1 MDKGYHIMQIFAD
14 AKIPD
19 KQAEKLTRAQ
29 IKNIKIYKK
38 SRIIDITLQM
48 QEIIQKSEIDD
59 ITIAIKK
66 AYRLSDF
73 KINICYYKLQDKPK
87 YLEKYYES
95 IQHFLKQKLSIC
107 RSLLADSKCR
117 QDNDMLTIELSYGG
131 ADLLKNHGCHRII
144 EQLIREEFRKTIT
157 VKFIDK
163 HVINGL
169 EKPYDVLKQQEEK
182 MISALLHKQNV
193 AYDTTKNA
201 NKQKVTAAQPKQEE
215 YALTPSNVIIGKLI
229 KGESTK
235 ISQINEA
242 SGRVVMEGD
251 IFAVDIR
258 EIRGERYIVSIDITD
273 YKSSITAKFF
283 SDKAKFTPIKDSI
296 KEGNRIKVRGEAQY
310 DKYARELV
318 VFAYDIMQT
327 QKTEKADLAPIKRVE
342 LHAHTHMS
350 AMDGM
355 CSVKELIDRA
365 ARWGHQAIAITD
377 HGVVQAYPDA
387 YDAGKKNNI
396 KIIYGVECYLIND
409 SEPIVYNAM
418 AQSFDDEFV
427 VFDIETTGLNAKKD
441 GITEIG
447 AVKIREGVIVDTY
460 HTFVHPKMPIPE
472 KIVVLT
478 GITDEMVKE
487 APTIEA
493 VLPAFLDFCQESVL
507 VAHNASFDTGFIKI
521 NAQRLNLPY
530 DFCVLDT
537 LALCRGLFP
546 KLKKH
551 KLNHI
556 AKHLDISLKNHHRAI
571 DDAKATAHIFIK
583 CLKMLR
589 EKGIAHIKKIDS
601 TISGNQDVKKM
612 PYYHA
617 IVLVKNDVGL
627 KNLYKLISRSHLEY
641 FYKKPRIPKSL
652 YLQYKEG
659 LMIGSACEAGEMYR
673 AILEGKPQEEVKKL
687 VRFYDYLEIQPLG
700 NNQFLIEKEI
710 AKDTQQLK
718 EINQQIVNLGEKYQK
733 PVVATCDT
741 HFLDPH
747 DAIFRGILMAGQ
759 GYKDADNQAPLYFR
773 NTEDMLAEFDYLDK
787 KKRVEVVID
796 NPNRIADMIEPVI
809 PIPEDTFTPE
819 IQGAEQEMEVLS
831 KNKAIKIY
839 GDPLPPI
846 VEERM
851 NTELASIIKNGFS
864 VMYIIAQKLVT
875 KSLADGYLVGSRGSV
890 GSSFV
895 AFLTDITEV
904 NALPPHY
911 VCPHC
916 KYSDFVTDGSVGCG
930 FDMLDKQ
937 CPKCEHL
944 LSKDGHDIPFA
955 TFLGFDG
962 DKEPDI
968 DLNFS
973 GDYQPVAH
981 KYTEELFGE
990 GHVFRAGTI
999 GTIAEKTA
1007 YGFVKKY
1014 LDEKNMVMHNAEIN
1028 RMVKGCSGVKR
1039 TTGQHPGGVMIVP
1052 RKNEIYEFCPI
1063 QRPAD
1068 DTNSN
1073 IITTHFD
1080 YHSISGRLL
1089 KLDILGHDDPTVIK
1103 MLEDLTGVDATK
1115 IPLDDT
1121 DTMKTFT
1128 GTDTLGIKPEDI
1140 GSEVGSFAIPEFGTK
1155 FVRQMLIDTK
1165 PKTFAELV
1173 RISGLSHG
1181 TDVWIN
1187 NAQDLVRNNVATLP
1201 EVICTRDDIM
1211 VYLMHKGVESKHS
1224 FKIMENVRKGKG
1236 LQEEDEQVMREK
1248 NIPEWYID
1256 SCKKI
1261 KYMFP
1266 KAHAVAYVTMAFRIA
1281 YFKVHYPQ
1289 AFYIAYFTV
1298 RADDFDAMLMTH
1310 GVERVRNKIREL
1322 ESKGNDISTKEKNT
1336 ITILEV
1342 CNEMYS
1348 RGIDFLPI
1356 DLYSSDAEKFLAVEK
1371 GILPPL
1377 NALQGVGT
1385 AAARNIVE
1393 SRKQGTFMSI
1403 DDLRIRA
1410 KASKTVI
1417 EILNEQGCLEGLPES
1432 NQLSLF

>member
-1 MDKGYHIMQIFAD
+1 MQIFGDAD
-14 AKIPD
+14 IGEKHAQKLEHAKI
-19 KQAEKLTRAQ
+19 KA
-29 IKNIKIYKK
+29 IKIYRKSKK
-38 SRIIDITLQM
+38 IEISLQL
-48 QEIIQKSEIDD
+48 QEIIQKKEIADV
-59 ITIAIKK
+59 AKVIKK
-66 AYRLSDF
+66 AYMLADLQ
-73 KINICYYKLQDKPK
+73 INICYPDMQDKPN
-87 YLEKYYES
+87 YLEKYYSS
-95 IQHFLKQKLSIC
+95 IQYFLKRKLSIC
-107 RSLLADSKCR
+107 RSLLADSTCR
-117 QDNDMLTIELSYGG
+117 QEGDMLTIELQYGG
-131 ADLLKNHGCHRII
+131 ADLLKNHGCHRMI
-144 EQLIREEFRKTIT
+144 ERLIREEFGQTIT
-157 VKFIDK
+157 ACFVDK
-163 HVINGL
+163 HVLEGN
-169 EKPYDVLKQQEEK
+169 EKPYDILK
-182 MISALLHKQNV
+182 
-193 AYDTTKNA
+193 
-201 NKQKVTAAQPKQEE
+201 KQEE
-215 YALTPSNVIIGKLI
+215 NMIKTLLQTQQVQYGGQKEASKATYAAQHPNTYTATPANAIIGKPI
-229 KGESTK
+229 KGENAQ
-235 ISQINEA
+235 ISDINEA
-242 SGRVVMEGD
+242 SGRVIIEGD

-258 EIRGERYIVSIDITD
+258 EIKGERYIVSIDITD

-283 SDKAKFTPIKDSI
+283 RDKAKFGDI
-296 KEGNRIKVRGEAQY
+296 KEYIKAGNRVKVRGEAQY
-310 DKYARELV
+310 DKYAKELV
-318 VFAYDIMQT
+318 IFAYDIMQA
-327 QKTEKADLAPIKRVE
+327 QKTEKTDLAPTKRVE

-355 CSVKELIDRA
+355 CSVKDLVVRA
-365 ARWGHQAIAITD
+365 AKWGHQAIAITD

-387 YDAGKKNNI
+387 HDAGKKNNI
-396 KIIYGVECYLIND
+396 KIIYGVECYLVND
-409 SEPIVYNAM
+409 SEPIVYNAI
-418 AQSFDDEFV
+418 AQSFDGEFV
-427 VFDIETTGLNAKKD
+427 VFDIETTGLNAQKD
-441 GITEIG
+441 AITEIG
-447 AVKIREGVIVDTY
+447 AVKIKQGVIVDTY
-460 HTFVHPKMPIPE
+460 HTFVKPKMPIPE
-472 KIVVLT
+472 KIVTLT

-487 APTIEA
+487 APAIEA
-493 VLPAFLDFCQESVL
+493 ILPTFLDFCKQSVI
-507 VAHNASFDTGFIKI
+507 VAHNASFDTGFIKA
-521 NAQRLNLPY
+521 NAQQLNLPY
-530 DFCVLDT
+530 AFCVLDT

-546 KLKKH
+546 ALKKH

-556 AKHLDISLKNHHRAI
+556 AKHLHISLENHHRAI
-571 DDAKATAHIFIK
+571 DDAKATAEIFIK
-583 CLKMLR
+583 CLEMLR
-589 EKGIAHIKKIDS
+589 EKGIDDITEIDS
-601 TISGNQDVKKM
+601 ALSGNQDIKKM

-617 IVLVKNDVGL
+617 IILVKNAVGL
-627 KNLYKLISRSHLEY
+627 KNLYKLISKSHLEY

-652 YLQYKEG
+652 YMQYKEG
-659 LMIGSACEAGEMYR
+659 LMIGSACEAGELYR
-673 AILEGKPQEEVKKL
+673 AILEGKPQEEIKKL

-700 NNQFLIEKEI
+700 NNQFLIKKEI
-710 AKDTQQLK
+710 VKDTNQLR
-718 EINQQIVNLGEKYQK
+718 EINQQIVSLGEEYKK

-741 HFLDPH
+741 HFLEPH

-773 NTEDMLAEFDYLDK
+773 NTAEMLSEFAYLGK
-787 KKRVEVVID
+787 EKAVEVVID
-796 NPNRIADMIEPVI
+796 NTNCIADMIEPIV

-819 IQGAEQEMEVLS
+819 IEGAEREIEELS
-831 KNKAIKIY
+831 REKAIKIY
-839 GDPLPPI
+839 GEPLPPI

-851 NTELASIIKNGFS
+851 NTELESIIKNGFS
-864 VMYIIAQKLVT
+864 VMYIIAQKLVS
-875 KSLADGYLVGSRGSV
+875 KSLQDGYLVGSRGSV

-916 KYSDFVTDGSVGCG
+916 KYSCFVTDGSVGCG
-930 FDMLDKQ
+930 FDMPDKH

-973 GDYQPVAH
+973 GEYQPIAH

-1014 LDEKNMVMHNAEIN
+1014 LEEKNKVMHNAEIN

-1039 TTGQHPGGVMIVP
+1039 TTGQHPGGIMIVP
-1052 RKNEIYEFCPI
+1052 RKNEIHEFCPI
-1063 QRPAD
+1063 QKPAD
-1068 DTNSN
+1068 DTSSS

-1103 MLEDLTGVDATK
+1103 MLEDLTGIDATK
-1115 IPLDDT
+1115 IPLDDA
-1121 DTMKTFT
+1121 DTMKIFT
-1128 GTDTLGIKPEDI
+1128 GTDALGIKPEDI

-1181 TDVWIN
+1181 TDVWLN
-1187 NAQDLVRNNVATLP
+1187 NAQELVRNKVATLP

-1211 VYLMHKGVESKHS
+1211 VYLMHKGVESKHA

-1236 LQEEDEQVMREK
+1236 LGEEDAQAMRDK
-1248 NIPEWYID
+1248 NVPEWYID

-1298 RADDFDAMLMTH
+1298 RADDFDAMLMTN
-1310 GVERVRNKIREL
+1310 GVERVKNKIREL
-1322 ESKGNDISTKEKNT
+1322 ESKGNEISTKEKNT
-1336 ITILEV
+1336 LTILEV

-1348 RGIDFLPI
+1348 RGIAFFPI
-1356 DLYSSDAEKFLAVEK
+1356 DLYESDAVNFLPGEK

-1377 NALQGVGT
+1377 NAAQGVGT
-1385 AAARNIVE
+1385 AAAKNIVE
-1393 SRKQGTFMSI
+1393 ARKHGTFMSI

-1417 EILNEQGCLEGLPES
+1417 EVLWEQGCLEGLPES